1 MKRVGLTIW
10 LLLLTVS
17 TNLYDVEGRS
27 TGPPAGEQSNFDLVF
42 NQMTPSPNSNES
54 TKGADA
60 SVYVYC
66 STKLTK
72 RD

>member
-1 MKRVGLTIW
+1 MMCDEDMLLTISKVASFQGVV
-10 LLLLTVS
+10 LKHKIINVVHK
-17 TNLYDVEGRS
+17 NC
-27 TGPPAGEQSNFDLVF
+27 
-42 NQMTPSPNSNES
+42 SNES